1 MRAASPRATVSSETN
16 QQSCQAGILRDQNQ
30 VGLNVDSKF
39 SPGSKLVLETKTN
52 MEVNMLNSSQWLR
65 VRVTDL
71 RTGKSKANV
80 KIPVGLADL
89 GMRLAVRF
97 APASVEDLDM
107 NQLIAA
113 MKSSG
118 EEKLVDVEDEEK
130 GEHVEIFVE

>member
-1 MRAASPRATVSSETN
+1 MS
-16 QQSCQAGILRDQNQ
+16 
-30 VGLNVDSKF
+30 
-39 SPGSKLVLETKTN
+39 
-52 MEVNMLNSSQWLR
+52 NSGTWLR

-80 KIPVGLADL
+80 KIPASLADF
-89 GMRLAVRF
+89 GMKMAARF
-97 APASVEDLDM
+97 APATVEDLDM
-107 NQLIAA
+107 SQLIAA